1 MSQRQT
7 LLPTG
12 TEVTLSDGVRVHAET
27 GGDPDAP
34 LTIVLLHGW
43 TLDVRCW
50 HRTLGALAGRLTTR
64 ARIVAYDARGH
75 GRSDATPLDR
85 ATLGRLGDDL
95 REVLDELAPTG
106 RVILCGHSM
115 GGMTIMEYA
124 HRHPE
129 HFASRIAGLV
139 LVSTSAEGTSRTHYG
154 LPDRLATLF
163 RLAETTGAGVLA
175 RCGTWRPH
183 RAVLPVLG
191 PAIRWLL
198 YGDRCEGADLRLTLS
213 SVGRCSLRAIGGF
226 RTSIGMQ
233 QRLDTL
239 STLGDVPAA
248 VLAGSDDRLT
258 PPACAE
264 AIADALPGTELT
276 LCPGGG
282 HMLMLERPSEV
293 ATALA
298 AVTNR
303 AAMATPLRAPGRHS
317 RRPSRDVS
325 PGATQAA

>member
-1 MSQRQT
+1 MSQRHT
-7 LLPTG
+7 LLPTD
-12 TEVTLSDGVRVHAET
+12 TEVELPDGVRLHAEV

-34 LTIVLLHGW
+34 LTVVLLHGW

-50 HRTLGALAGRLTTR
+50 HRVLAEMGETE

-75 GRSDATPLDR
+75 GLSDATPLDC
-85 ATLGRLGDDL
+85 ATLGQLGDDL
-95 REVLDELAPTG
+95 RTVLDELAPTG
-106 RVILCGHSM
+106 RVILAGHSM

-154 LPDRLATLF
+154 LPSPLATLF

-198 YGDRCEGADLRLTLS
+198 YGDRCAGSDLRLTLS

-226 RTSIGMQ
+226 RTSIGTQ

-248 VLAGSDDRLT
+248 VLAGDDDRLT

-282 HMLMLERPSEV
+282 HMLMLERPAEV
-293 ATALA
+293 AGALA
-298 AVTNR
+298 AVTHR
-303 AAMATPLRAPGRHS
+303 AAGSTPLRAPGR
-317 RRPSRDVS
+317 RRTRRTTRPD
-325 PGATQAA
+325 AARAA